1 MIGID
6 VSYAQATID
15 WSRVKAADHV
25 ISPSGRIDGPV
36 GFAFIKATGEE
47 IGRLFRD
54 GRFIDNWKGARAA
67 GVVRGAYHFMN
78 GAAGSADGRAEAD
91 KLLEA
96 ISAAG
101 GLAPGDLRPA
111 LDVEWPPKSGALFQ
125 IEQLTECVEAVRDAL
140 GVAPIV
146 YTGRWY
152 WDDITGADCFG
163 WLDESPLWL
172 ASYTPA
178 VPKPPKLWTE
188 TALWQFTNKG
198 RVDGINGPV
207 DLNRLLAPIEDL
219 LLQKGSL

>member
-6 VSYAQATID
+6 VSYAQRAID
-15 WSRVKAADHV
+15 WSRVKDADQV

-36 GFAFIKATGEE
+36 EFAFIKATGEE

-54 GRFIDNWKGARAA
+54 GRFVDNWKGARAA
-67 GVVRGAYHFMN
+67 GVPRGAYHFMN
-78 GAAGSADGRAEAD
+78 GAACSADGRAEAD

-101 GLAPGDLRPA
+101 GLYPGDLRPA

-125 IEQLTECVEAVRDAL
+125 IEQLIECVEAVREAI

-152 WDDITGADCFG
+152 WDAIADAEFFG
-163 WLDESPLWL
+163 WLDESLLWL
-172 ASYTPA
+172 ASYTFAP
-178 VPKPPKLWTE
+178 PKPPKIWSK
-188 TALWQFTNKG
+188 AAMWQFTNKG
-198 RVDGINGPV
+198 RVDGIDGAV
-207 DLNRLLAPIEDL
+207 DLNRLLTPIENL
-219 LLQKGSL
+219 LLPKGSL